1 MARRGQRRLR
11 ARDAAD
17 TSVAKDT
24 PAALKLPPP
33 PPNVC
38 AAPLGH
44 VADAAWLR
52 KCAAWQTGFC
62 GLGGGA
68 SVSGGS
74 GGGSGGRAAAS
85 GASSLA
91 LFLQLK
97 TPTAAFRL
105 LAAAEARSPR
115 PLSPTVSTMF
125 VSAAEGLHGAL
136 IAEATAA
143 WDAAV
148 CPASGRSDGT
158 IGLVGRR
165 GTPPCRGSNGGISA
179 ASGVGIEIILA
190 DLVTCWRLQRVSA
203 RCASLIGRLLLEASA
218 TAATAPPEGSS
229 ALEDAAAAKQAYT
242 RACLWLRGS
251 GDSVVECFALLTET
265 AALVSEAGASGS
277 DDGEEVERAGE
288 ASSLISLDDD
298 NGDEDSCGST
308 FEKSSPSLEEE
319 LSRAMYEV
327 YLLPALGIGAPGSQ
341 AALLAPTPEL
351 TPFVA
356 RDKQLPSFDGVLSS
370 LVAYLHG
377 QDMRRFSLP
386 TDPRH
391 SEDGARRPTSLLS
404 TAVVYGGC
412 VPWTA
417 CPAALSQALL
427 ALDEQ
432 EKSLA
437 ESASNIRS
445 NRSNS
450 GSGGSNAASTPG
462 RKSSPSGASHSS
474 VTGKGRRRREK
485 NDSAGN
491 SGAGTGATAQD
502 ERDPAESES
511 TPRPA
516 LEWVAVS
523 QAILHGYARQ
533 IDGSFSTAAT
543 AAFTRKP
550 LGRPLGPVAFAA
562 DERIL
567 QLACERHPSLV
578 APLGSDPGY
587 LAAGLLAGGKAR
599 PVVAA
604 LVRLTTCGGCDE
616 HTGETSRS
624 STLAQ
629 AFLLAA
635 SINALGLS
643 SRTLTNERGA
653 FLSVSMTVF
662 LYVSV
667 QIGDA

>member
-1 MARRGQRRLR
+1 
-11 ARDAAD
+11 
-17 TSVAKDT
+17 
-24 PAALKLPPP
+24 
-33 PPNVC
+33 
-38 AAPLGH
+38 
-44 VADAAWLR
+44 
-52 KCAAWQTGFC
+52 
-62 GLGGGA
+62 
-68 SVSGGS
+68 
-74 GGGSGGRAAAS
+74 
-85 GASSLA
+85 
-91 LFLQLK
+91 
-97 TPTAAFRL
+97 
-105 LAAAEARSPR
+105 
-115 PLSPTVSTMF
+115 MF

-148 CPASGRSDGT
+148 CPASGRSDGAT
-158 IGLVGRR
+158 GLVGRR
-165 GTPPCRGSNGGISA
+165 GTPPCSSSNGGISA

-218 TAATAPPEGSS
+218 TAATAPPAGSS

-251 GDSVVECFALLTET
+251 GYSVVECFALLTET
-265 AALVSEAGASGS
+265 AARVSEAGASGS
-277 DDGEEVERAGE
+277 EDGEGAERPVEAP
-288 ASSLISLDDD
+288 SSVSLDDD
-298 NGDEDSCGST
+298 GEEDSCGST
-308 FEKSSPSLEEE
+308 FERSPPSLEEA
-319 LSRAMYEV
+319 LSRAMYEA

-341 AALLAPTPEL
+341 ATLLAPSPEL

-391 SEDGARRPTSLLS
+391 SEDSARRPTSLLS

-445 NRSNS
+445 SS

-462 RKSSPSGASHSS
+462 RKSSPVGASRSS

-485 NDSAGN
+485 NESAEH
-491 SGAGTGATAQD
+491 SGTGAGATAQD
-502 ERDPAESES
+502 ERDLAENES

-516 LEWVAVS
+516 FEWVAVS

-533 IDGSFSTAAT
+533 IDGSFSTPPT
-543 AAFTRKP
+543 AGSTRKP
-550 LGRPLGPVAFAA
+550 LVRPLGPVAFAA

-587 LAAGLLAGGKAR
+587 LATGLLAGGRAR

-616 HTGETSRS
+616 PTGETSRS

-629 AFLLAA
+629 ASCLLPA
-635 SINALGLS
+635 
-643 SRTLTNERGA
+643 
-653 FLSVSMTVF
+653 
-662 LYVSV
+662 
-667 QIGDA
+667 

>member
-1 MARRGQRRLR
+1 MC
-11 ARDAAD
+11 
-17 TSVAKDT
+17 T
-24 PAALKLPPP
+24 
-33 PPNVC
+33 
-38 AAPLGH
+38 APLGH
-44 VADAAWLR
+44 DADAAWLR
-52 KCAAWQTGFC
+52 KCAAWQIGFC
-62 GLGGGA
+62 GLGGDA
-68 SVSGGS
+68 SVSGG
-74 GGGSGGRAAAS
+74 GGGARTVAS

-115 PLSPTVSTMF
+115 PLSPTVSAMF

-136 IAEATAA
+136 VAEATAA
-143 WDAAV
+143 WHAAV
-148 CPASGRSDGT
+148 WPASSRGEVAT
-158 IGLVGRR
+158 GLVGRR
-165 GTPPCRGSNGGISA
+165 GAPPCSSNGGMSA
-179 ASGVGIEIILA
+179 TNGVGIEIILA

-229 ALEDAAAAKQAYT
+229 ALQDAAAAKQAYT
-242 RACLWLRGS
+242 RSCLWLRAS
-251 GDSVVECFALLTET
+251 GESVVECFALLTET
-265 AALVSEAGASGS
+265 AARVSEAGASGS
-277 DDGEEVERAGE
+277 DDGEEVERAVE
-288 ASSLISLDDD
+288 APSMMSLDDD
-298 NGDEDSCGST
+298 DGDEDSCGST
-308 FEKSSPSLEEE
+308 FERSSVSLEEA
-319 LSRAMYEV
+319 LSQAMYEA
-327 YLLPALGIGAPGSQ
+327 YLLPALGIGGAPGSQ
-341 AALLAPTPEL
+341 AALLAPAPEL

-386 TDPRH
+386 ADPRH

-445 NRSNS
+445 NRSSS

-462 RKSSPSGASHSS
+462 RKSSPGGATRSS

-485 NDSAGN
+485 NDNAEQ
-491 SGAGTGATAQD
+491 SGAGAAAAAQD
-502 ERDPAESES
+502 ERDPAENES

-523 QAILHGYARQ
+523 QAILHGYARH

-543 AAFTRKP
+543 AASTGNP
-550 LGRPLGPVAFAA
+550 LGRPLGPVALAA

-578 APLGSDPGY
+578 APLGPEAGY
-587 LAAGLLAGGKAR
+587 LATSLLAGGRAR

-604 LVRLTTCGGCDE
+604 LVRLTTCGGCE
-616 HTGETSRS
+616 EPAGKMSRWCI
-624 STLAQ
+624 LAQ
-629 AFLLAA
+629 AACLLPPYMRWSCRPGRLRMSLA
-635 SINALGLS
+635 
-643 SRTLTNERGA
+643 
-653 FLSVSMTVF
+653 LSVGEHDSLAFKV
-662 LYVSV
+662 
-667 QIGDA
+667 